1 MLFLIHIY
9 QTNESYF
16 FSSNRFRNIM
26 IHFLLGM
33 IRLFAKFFFVN
44 RFFDTWY
51 NPFNN
56 LFTLYNCTIIIKI
69 TLYWL

>member
-1 MLFLIHIY
+1 
-9 QTNESYF
+9 
-16 FSSNRFRNIM
+16 M